1 MKNFPD
7 KKYSK
12 ISNFFSEY
20 QSNIAFCLGQIS
32 EKNLKDAT
40 DLLEKKILSNSNIF
54 VCGNG
59 GSAAIANHYIGDFL
73 KVLRTGTNL
82 KPKFFSLVSNIEII
96 SAIANDISYSEI
108 FKYQLESLSKKN
120 DLVIFVSSSGNSP
133 NIKRAL
139 DYCRKNKILTI
150 GFCGFEGGYLKRHST
165 IPLHVNI
172 NNYGLVEDS
181 HHILMHTILQF
192 IRQKHVKNKR
202 LNTLKF

>member
-1 MKNFPD
+1 M
-7 KKYSK
+7 
-12 ISNFFSEY
+12 
-20 QSNIAFCLGQIS
+20 
-32 EKNLKDAT
+32 
-40 DLLEKKILSNSNIF
+40 
-54 VCGNG
+54 
-59 GSAAIANHYIGDFL
+59 
-73 KVLRTGTNL
+73 
-82 KPKFFSLVSNIEII
+82 
-96 SAIANDISYSEI
+96 
-108 FKYQLESLSKKN
+108 
-120 DLVIFVSSSGNSP
+120 SSSGNSP